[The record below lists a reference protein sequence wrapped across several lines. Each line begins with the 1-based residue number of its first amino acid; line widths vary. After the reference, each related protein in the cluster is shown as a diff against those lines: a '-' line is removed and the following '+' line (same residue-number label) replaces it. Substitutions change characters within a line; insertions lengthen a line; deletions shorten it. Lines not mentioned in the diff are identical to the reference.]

1 MRSAQ
6 TYYRRTIFII
16 CTKYKYIR
24 VLYSYCNFPCVYMY
38 ENVTFWTSELCFI
51 SDREC
56 TSINVKQR
64 RRNDIYFIQQTVIH
78 SAKIYT
84 KVKILG
90 CKWLISVVFFHN
102 SCQLVIILLNTQKKV
117 SQGKWNISSVEVVQ
131 WVRGGNKVLVSF
143 NIRQVLG
150 YIWQRSGVFLRNIV
164 TLCQMAILSG
174 STIHFSPV
182 R

>member
-1 MRSAQ
+1 MARIGNLLQNFNDPLMKGRSIVHNVSISIIFWYKTVKCVRSAQ

-117 SQGKWNISSVEVVQ
+117 SQGKEI
-131 WVRGGNKVLVSF
+131 
-143 NIRQVLG
+143 
-150 YIWQRSGVFLRNIV
+150 FLQSRWCN
-164 TLCQMAILSG
+164 G
-174 STIHFSPV
+174 
-182 R
+182 